1 MTPAALQVERPLL
14 VLVRCRW
21 CGKPWGML
29 PPGTPYER
37 VRCPQRGCGME
48 VSGTA

>member
-21 CGKPWGML
+21 CGKPIVEL
-29 PPGTPYER
+29 EPGVSFR
-37 VRCPQRGCGME
+37 LKHCGVE
-48 VSGTA
+48 QVGTT